1 MRNRAGMGHFS
12 GLSPN
17 FPEPRIRVFPLETVE
32 RLCDDFH
39 IATTILIVDDHPAF
53 RRSARRLLE
62 SEGFDVVGEAVD
74 GASAVRAVDER
85 APDVVLLDIALPD
98 SSGFDV
104 AARLADG
111 PAKVVLTSSRTQSDL
126 GPRLRDSQALG
137 FIPKDRLSG
146 DAIRTLLDEA
156 A

>member
-1 MRNRAGMGHFS
+1 MA
-12 GLSPN
+12 PN
-17 FPEPRIRVFPLETVE
+17 SRCRRIRVFPLETDE

-62 SEGFDVVGEAVD
+62 GEGFDVVGEAVD
-74 GASAVRAVDER
+74 GASAVRAVDET
-85 APDVVLLDIALPD
+85 APDGVLLDIALPD

-111 PAKVVLTSSRTQSDL
+111 PAKIVLTSSRAQTDL

-146 DAIRTLLDEA
+146 DAIRALLEEA

>member
-1 MRNRAGMGHFS
+1 MAVS
-12 GLSPN
+12 
-17 FPEPRIRVFPLETVE
+17 
-32 RLCDDFH
+32 
-39 IATTILIVDDHPAF
+39 ILIVDDHPAF

-62 SEGFDVVGEAVD
+62 GEGFDVVGEAVD
-74 GASAVRAVDER
+74 GASAVRAVDEA

-104 AARLADG
+104 AARLAGG
-111 PAKVVLTSSRTQSDL
+111 PSKVVLTSSRAQNDL
-126 GPRLRDSQALG
+126 GRRLRDSHALG

-146 DAIRTLLDEA
+146 EAIRALLEEA